1 MSERPLIFR
10 NRSFSLVWLSQVF
23 SQSGTRMYQIV
34 IMWWILNHVPA
45 EEAGTKT
52 AIFLILCALPPI
64 LLMKVI
70 GRIIEGAKSK
80 TVFVTA
86 EILASTVIATVGAL
100 MYTDQLTLTAL
111 YISGFLGACCQSFVD
126 PTLPKSVPELVEP
139 NDVEK
144 AVAFETSTQSFAN
157 FGGAVFGAMIIGWLG
172 FLGCVVL
179 NFASY
184 LLSALLTSM
193 ATFKAKAA
201 ASDAARH
208 PERSEGSAPADGGPS
223 GWAILNDLP
232 FIKRI
237 LLVFA
242 VANFFITP
250 LFLALPIYTKNV
262 LSETAVGLATFE
274 AAMWCGLILG
284 AMISDRVPERWNLVS
299 IAGSCLGIF
308 SICLF
313 LPGLIAAS
321 VLFGS
326 ALFTAGFV
334 MGINN
339 VKFVTLFQKTVPD
352 DRKGRFFSLM
362 QAMLTFTFPVSFLLF
377 GILADHMSVQ
387 AIMLIQGTGLLL
399 LSGYLFSSA
408 KEIGVENAVS

>member
-1 MSERPLIFR
+1 
-10 NRSFSLVWLSQVF
+10 
-23 SQSGTRMYQIV
+23 MYQIV

-45 EEAGTKT
+45 EQAGTKT

-70 GRIIEGAKSK
+70 GRIIERAKSK

-86 EILASTVIATVGAL
+86 EVLASTVVATVGVL

-126 PTLPKSVPELVEP
+126 PTLPKSVPELVEAK
-139 NDVEK
+139 DVEK

-179 NFASY
+179 NFMSY

-193 ATFKAKAA
+193 ATFNAKAA
-201 ASDAARH
+201 TSGVARH
-208 PERSEGSAPADGGPS
+208 PELSEGSKDVSPAAQHDEGPS

-262 LSETAVGLATFE
+262 LNETAVGLATFE

-308 SICLF
+308 SICLL
-313 LPGLIAAS
+313 LPGLIASS
-321 VLFGS
+321 VLFG
-326 ALFTAGFV
+326 AVLFTAGFV

-352 DRKGRFFSLM
+352 ERKGRFFSLM

-399 LSGYLFSSA
+399 LSVYLYSSSKQISA
-408 KEIGVENAVS
+408 ESIAG